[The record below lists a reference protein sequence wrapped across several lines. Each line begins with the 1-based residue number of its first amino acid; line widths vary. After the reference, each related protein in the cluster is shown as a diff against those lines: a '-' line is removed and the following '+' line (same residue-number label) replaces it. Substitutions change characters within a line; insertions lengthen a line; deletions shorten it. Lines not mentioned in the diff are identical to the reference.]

1 MFYSVDFSRS
11 GKSPV
16 ARMWQACHGLKI
28 PKKVL
33 DDFDIAAGVKAI
45 ESPEDER
52 RYALRL
58 TGSLLLGVTKI
69 HNHKVLPLRHH
80 RLLTSLTLH
89 VFSAQVDFF
98 ASTIKSGTCHVRA
111 ESCKTA
117 ALCLAESTP
126 PAPCLLL
133 RAPKD
138 ARAQQRM
145 CPVMKSS
152 TAQCARH
159 HCPHRIAAC
168 GANAGRKAV

>member
-45 ESPEDER
+45 ESPEDEM

-69 HNHKVLPLRHH
+69 HNHKVLPPRYH

-89 VFSAQVDFF
+89 VVSAQVDFF
-98 ASTIKSGTCHVRA
+98 ASTIKSGTCVPERRA
-111 ESCKTA
+111 ARQLSVSLK
-117 ALCLAESTP
+117 
-126 PAPCLLL
+126 APLL
-133 RAPKD
+133 RPA
-138 ARAQQRM
+138 
-145 CPVMKSS
+145 CPCVPQK
-152 TAQCARH
+152 TPVRNKECAL
-159 HCPHRIAAC
+159 
-168 GANAGRKAV
+168 

>member
-45 ESPEDER
+45 ESPEDEM

-69 HNHKVLPLRHH
+69 HNHKVLPPRHR

-89 VFSAQVDFF
+89 VVYAQVDFF
-98 ASTIKSGTCHVRA
+98 ASTIKSGTCVPERRA
-111 ESCKTA
+111 ARQQLSVSLK
-117 ALCLAESTP
+117 
-126 PAPCLLL
+126 APLL
-133 RAPKD
+133 RPACSCVPQKT
-138 ARAQQRM
+138 
-145 CPVMKSS
+145 PVRNKE
-152 TAQCARH
+152 CAL
-159 HCPHRIAAC
+159 
-168 GANAGRKAV
+168 